1 MNWWIDASFHF
12 EILKKKKI
20 KTVLH
25 NILCNTADD
34 PVKSP
39 GKKKSIFTLK
49 VNSMFLFLEGIC
61 VMQDFPL
68 L

>member
-20 KTVLH
+20 KTALH

-39 GKKKSIFTLK
+39 GKKKKYIYFKSK
-49 VNSMFLFLEGIC
+49 
-61 VMQDFPL
+61 
-68 L
+68 